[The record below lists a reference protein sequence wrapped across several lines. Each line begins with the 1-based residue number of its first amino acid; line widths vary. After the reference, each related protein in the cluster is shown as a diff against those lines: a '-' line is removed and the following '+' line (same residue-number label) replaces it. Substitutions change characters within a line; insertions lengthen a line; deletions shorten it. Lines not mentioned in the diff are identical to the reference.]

1 MPAHRKEIIV
11 MRRTLFMIMTLLL
24 AVTLAAPVALA
35 ASPHFVG
42 GVSFRDLGT
51 TLRASGSIAGLGNE
65 NIDVQLSA
73 TGTASV
79 VCINPGGNR
88 APGQDTTVNVS
99 GTVSNL
105 EVKNGRVNFS
115 VTTTAPTVTSAAC
128 PNGKWTARVTDVSF
142 TSATIT
148 VIQPAG
154 SGTVVLTETF
164 SP

>member
-1 MPAHRKEIIV
+1 

-24 AVTLAAPVALA
+24 AVTMAAPVALA

-42 GVSFRDLGT
+42 DVTFRDLGT

-65 NIDVQLSA
+65 NIDVRLQA

-79 VCINPGGNR
+79 VCINPAGHR
-88 APGQDTTVNVS
+88 APGQDTTVNVL

-105 EVKNGRVNFS
+105 EVKNGRVNFT

-128 PNGKWTARVTDVSF
+128 PNAQWTARVTDVSF
-142 TSATIT
+142 TSATLT
-148 VIQPAG
+148 VIQPSG
-154 SGTVVLTETF
+154 SGNVVLTETF
-164 SP
+164 PV